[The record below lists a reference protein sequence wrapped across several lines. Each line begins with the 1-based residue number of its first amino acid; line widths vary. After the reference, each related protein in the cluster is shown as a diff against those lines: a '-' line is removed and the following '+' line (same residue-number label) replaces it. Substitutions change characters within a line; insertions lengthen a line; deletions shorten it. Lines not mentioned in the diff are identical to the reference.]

1 MQQPMPSTAAEGA
14 GGLPPE
20 PVATALQP
28 VAVAPATVSRPRSD
42 RRSTKSQR
50 PEKTERKA
58 SRRASRPAVA
68 SDAPG
73 SAAVLAASHDEASG
87 ADLQAAQ
94 FGTGVP
100 LESGLETAADGPS
113 DARTP
118 AAPADDPATPALA
131 LASGGTPT
139 MLVAPLVDTSS
150 GQKIVERTRAQF
162 HAAESAVAG
171 NAEVISVIAPLIRH
185 VNGVTEQLNDA
196 QINLGRLMAERDALR
211 QQLADLQGVD
221 VAQISLLPVDSTLAA
236 GERHGSRLQRI
247 ENRAAEP
254 AAESSAKFRVR
265 NPLKVDALATRE
277 EMARVA
283 RRRQLLAIA
292 LFGGVGLLLFMNSR
306 QGNDISKVSRDSLA
320 DLQFV
325 GIFFN
330 MFFMVW
336 MLYRVVR
343 VGGKG
348 AKWLFPQNTGN
359 QRRH

>member
-1 MQQPMPSTAAEGA
+1 
-14 GGLPPE
+14 
-20 PVATALQP
+20 
-28 VAVAPATVSRPRSD
+28 
-42 RRSTKSQR
+42 
-50 PEKTERKA
+50 
-58 SRRASRPAVA
+58 
-68 SDAPG
+68 
-73 SAAVLAASHDEASG
+73 
-87 ADLQAAQ
+87 
-94 FGTGVP
+94 
-100 LESGLETAADGPS
+100 
-113 DARTP
+113 
-118 AAPADDPATPALA
+118 
-131 LASGGTPT
+131 